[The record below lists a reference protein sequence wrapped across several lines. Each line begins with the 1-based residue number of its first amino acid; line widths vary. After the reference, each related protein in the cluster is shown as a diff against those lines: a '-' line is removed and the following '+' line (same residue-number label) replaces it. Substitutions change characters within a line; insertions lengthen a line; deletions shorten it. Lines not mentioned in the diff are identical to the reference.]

1 LEKRKDVPVG
11 KNLRQP
17 LQVVHGHK
25 PALESAMM
33 KGVDR
38 PIKPDARPANPQPQS
53 QATT

>member
-1 LEKRKDVPVG
+1 MEANKDVPI
-11 KNLRQP
+11 KRNPRQP